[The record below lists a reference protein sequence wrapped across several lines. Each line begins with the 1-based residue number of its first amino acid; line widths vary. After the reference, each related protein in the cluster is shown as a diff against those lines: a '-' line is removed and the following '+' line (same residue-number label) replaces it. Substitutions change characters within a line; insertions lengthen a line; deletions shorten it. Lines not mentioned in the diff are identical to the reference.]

1 MTGEIGFQK
10 PVGRICAQEPAI
22 IVEKLIETAASC
34 VPGAAVKYGS
44 TQGEV
49 VVNDTS
55 SNEIVGFLSWE
66 HANPTNRPTTITTAY
81 ALNAVAPVIKIG
93 SGTPIRAI
101 LGKSQ
106 TMTAGMAMMPGATT
120 PDGAGSLIEGTP
132 ATDNI
137 VAYALED
144 VTTTSAVSTIWV
156 QLI

>member
-10 PVGRICAQEPAI
+10 SAGRVCGKEPKV
-22 IVEKLIETAASC
+22 IVEKLIETTTSC

-55 SNEIVGFLSWE
+55 GNEIVGFLSCE
-66 HANPTNRPTTITTAY
+66 HANPTDRPNTIDTAY
-81 ALNAVAPVIKIG
+81 AANAVAPIVKIG
-93 SGTPIRAI
+93 SGIPIRAI
-101 LGKSQ
+101 LGKNQ
-106 TMTAGMAMMPGATT
+106 TVTAGEALYPGATST
-120 PDGAGSLIEGTP
+120 SGAGSLIEGTP

-137 VAYALED
+137 VAYALEN
-144 VTTTSAVSTIWV
+144 VTTTSAVATIWV